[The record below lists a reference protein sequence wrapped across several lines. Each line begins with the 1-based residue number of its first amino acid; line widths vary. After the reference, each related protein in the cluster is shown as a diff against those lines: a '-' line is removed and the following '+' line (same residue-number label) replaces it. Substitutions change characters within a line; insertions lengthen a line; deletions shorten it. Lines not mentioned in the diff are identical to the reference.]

1 MLLSRQLLTPPCRRP
16 VRDRPRLVHGAGRLR
31 PRAGGLGRREHRD
44 QPAGLALRRHHGDRP
59 LLQGRKI
66 YFQSIKIF
74 VQEILSRLGTCTRRA
89 SRTPCPRPSL
99 AATRGACPP
108 CGSTTYTPCT
118 PPSSG
123 PSAANMFCTPANISI
138 LFCRAAAYNES
149 SCGDLTAR
157 RRLRESLKC
166 HSFDWFLT
174 NVYPELQ
181 LPGDG
186 DKSFG

>member
-1 MLLSRQLLTPPCRRP
+1 MYKKSQPYSVPPAQLGCNTWRVSAVWLDHLHPLHTAILGSKCAKYFFTLQIFLS
-16 VRDRPRLVHGAGRLR
+16 
-31 PRAGGLGRREHRD
+31 
-44 QPAGLALRRHHGDRP
+44 
-59 LLQGRKI
+59 
-66 YFQSIKIF
+66 IF
-74 VQEILSRLGTCTRRA
+74 I
-89 SRTPCPRPSL
+89 
-99 AATRGACPP
+99 
-108 CGSTTYTPCT
+108 
-118 PPSSG
+118 
-123 PSAANMFCTPANISI
+123 
-138 LFCRAAAYNES
+138 FCRAAAYNES